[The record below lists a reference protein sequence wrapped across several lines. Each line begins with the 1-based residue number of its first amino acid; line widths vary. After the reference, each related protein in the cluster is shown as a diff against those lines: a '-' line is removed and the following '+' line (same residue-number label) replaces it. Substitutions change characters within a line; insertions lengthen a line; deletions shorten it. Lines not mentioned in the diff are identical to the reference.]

1 MIREYLLQIILIAA
15 GLLLFLRTMSSLA
28 KKHLTETVSMFWGSF
43 SILLVLGG
51 LVLIPFEW
59 DQYMSL
65 AALVIFAVLFFLL
78 LAGMFYLSQLL
89 SYNMRKIQELAIQI
103 SLLNQ
108 EHIKVDYYL
117 SALSGEPR
125 NKIWRTDTISEL
137 IAEENTESAAT
148 CQTAAE
154 VL

>member
-1 MIREYLLQIILIAA
+1 LLIVAI
-15 GLLLFLRTMSSLA
+15 
-28 KKHLTETVSMFWGSF
+28 V
-43 SILLVLGG
+43 
-51 LVLIPFEW
+51 
-59 DQYMSL
+59 
-65 AALVIFAVLFFLL
+65 FFLL
-78 LAGMFYLSQLL
+78 LAAMFYLSQLL

-125 NKIWRTDTISEL
+125 NKIWRTDTISEAT
-137 IAEENTESAAT
+137 AEEDKEAAAT
-148 CQTAAE
+148 CKMAAE

>member
-1 MIREYLLQIILIAA
+1 MIREYLLQILLIAA
-15 GLLLFLRTMSSLA
+15 GLLLFLRTIRSLA
-28 KKHLTETVSMFWGSF
+28 RKHLTETVSMFWGSVSF
-43 SILLVLGG
+43 LLVLAGI
-51 LVLIPFEW
+51 VLISFDW
-59 DQYMSL
+59 DRHISL
-65 AALVIFAVLFFLL
+65 GALLIVAIVFFLL
-78 LAGMFYLSQLL
+78 LAAMFYLSQLL

-125 NKIWRTDTISEL
+125 NKIWRTDTVSEAT
-137 IAEENTESAAT
+137 AEEDKEAAAT
-148 CQTAAE
+148 CKMAAE